1 MRSRLLPLAALA
13 LFAVAVG
20 LTILTAG
27 TSDETGITRSA
38 SVYDE
43 GPGGVTV
50 LRRYLEAN
58 GVRTTSLQSDRFG
71 IPDGVHT
78 VFVLGA
84 TEEIVPR
91 DLAAFREHVQ
101 RGGTLVIA
109 SDLALTERALLAS
122 FGVRRAGAIVRPGEH
137 GVASIALAAP
147 LVRRIFVDVGIAL
160 DPGTGGAILAS
171 DGRGAVVTA
180 TRDGSGTVYAVGTL
194 APFLNGSIGI
204 ADNARLALAL
214 AGAALPGRV
223 VAFDEFHHG
232 VRATPDALGVLTGS
246 WSGRALVLAGAL
258 GLAYLAVTGRR
269 LGPPLPLDPRPP
281 RSSLEYVRG
290 FAGLIRRSGHREIP
304 LHRAR
309 EELRIGLARQTGLDP
324 ATPFDEVVA
333 MVRRRDPARA
343 ERAAALH
350 DAIGRAPRDD
360 QLLRIVAQV
369 RDVLESES

>member
-27 TSDETGITRSA
+27 TSDESGITRSA
-38 SVYDE
+38 SVYDD
-43 GPGGVTV
+43 GPGGATV

-58 GVRTTSLQSDRFG
+58 GVRTTTLQSDRFA

-84 TEEIVPR
+84 TEEIAPR
-91 DLAAFREHVQ
+91 DLTALRDHVR
-101 RGGTLVIA
+101 RGGDLVVA
-109 SDLALTERALLAS
+109 SDLALTERALLAA
-122 FGVRRAGAIVRPGEH
+122 FGVRRAGATVRPGEH
-137 GVASIALAAP
+137 EVASIGLAAP
-147 LVRRIFVDVGIAL
+147 LVRRIFVDVGIAF
-160 DPGTGGAILAS
+160 DPGAGGAILAS
-171 DGRGAVVTA
+171 DGRGAIVTA
-180 TRDGSGTVYAVGTL
+180 TREGSGTVYAVGTL

-204 ADNARLALAL
+204 ADNARLALAI

-232 VRATPDALGVLTGS
+232 VRATPDALGVVTGS
-246 WSGRALVLAGAL
+246 WPGRALVLAGAR

-290 FAGLIRRSGHREIP
+290 FAGLIRRSGHRESP

-309 EELRIGLARQTGLDP
+309 EELRVGLARQLGLDP
-324 ATPFDEVVA
+324 ATPFDDVVA

-343 ERAAALH
+343 QRALALH

-369 RDVLESES
+369 RDVLESQA